1 MTVNHDVVG
10 SSPTGGVERGRKRP
24 IFFCILEKSY
34 FREECGKIEARYAL
48 APLAQLDRVPDYES
62 GG

>member
-10 SSPTGGVERGRKRP
+10 SSPTGGVERGRKRS
-24 IFFCILEKSY
+24 IFFCILEKSV
-34 FREECGKIEARYAL
+34 ARYAL

>member
-24 IFFCILEKSY
+24 IFFLH

>member
-24 IFFCILEKSY
+24 IFLH
-34 FREECGKIEARYAL
+34 FREECGKIEAIYAL